1 MCNPDDDIFSCDVVK
16 QMLCICVTKS
26 GSSLNGKVLVLQRL
40 GARSR
45 RPLIAFTG
53 LRPPNCGPL
62 IIVATAP
69 AGIGHHGP
77 PPVSWDNRGVF
88 VHHAFQS
95 FTHLPETAART
106 PSYLLLRINQGIYN
120 RNIVTIP
127 FAFNGI
133 FMKFLIY
140 LYLSY

>member
-1 MCNPDDDIFSCDVVK
+1 M
-16 QMLCICVTKS
+16 
-26 GSSLNGKVLVLQRL
+26 
-40 GARSR
+40 RSQD
-45 RPLIAFTG
+45 
-53 LRPPNCGPL
+53 CGPL

-127 FAFNGI
+127 FAFNGDFHVLFNISI
-133 FMKFLIY
+133 FILLGHTQVTVSQVKDRSSKRFF
-140 LYLSY
+140 S